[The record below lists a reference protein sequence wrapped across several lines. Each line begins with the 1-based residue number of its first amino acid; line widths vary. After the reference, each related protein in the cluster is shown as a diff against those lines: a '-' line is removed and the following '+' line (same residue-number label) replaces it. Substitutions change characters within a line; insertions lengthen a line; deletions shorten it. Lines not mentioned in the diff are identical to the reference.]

1 MTSFCPKWLFEAACG
16 AAAADFLSHSVDLD
30 TVASSYSKVLEE
42 FYNPISPSQ
51 FGEFIGSALQFL
63 DELNAG
69 EAAAPMLIGF
79 SYNKIS
85 FEAPNKP
92 RKMRGLLG
100 SSDDPEKSCEYS
112 AVVALKSFKAY
123 IYSLRNNVVEM
134 APEGWSLGKVDE
146 SEVLQKLSKR
156 SLSPLD
162 FL

>member
-1 MTSFCPKWLFEAACG
+1 MSFCPKWLFEAACG
-16 AAAADFLSHSVDLD
+16 AAAADFLGHNVDLN
-30 TVASSYSKVLEE
+30 TVASSYAKVLAE
-42 FYNPISPSQ
+42 FYNPISPRE
-51 FGEFIGSALQFL
+51 FAEFIGSALQFL

-69 EAAAPMLIGF
+69 EAAAPMLVGF

-100 SSDDPEKSCEYS
+100 SSDDPEKSCDYS
-112 AVVALKSFKAY
+112 AAVALRSLKAY

-134 APEGWSLGKVDE
+134 APDGWSLCKVDE
-146 SEVLQKLSKR
+146 SAVLQKLSQR

>member
-1 MTSFCPKWLFEAACG
+1 MSFCPKWLFEASCG
-16 AAAADFLSHSVDLD
+16 AAAADFLGHNVDLN
-30 TVASSYSKVLEE
+30 TVASSYANVLAE
-42 FYNPISPSQ
+42 FYNPISPNE
-51 FGEFIGSALQFL
+51 FAEFIGLALQFL

-69 EAAAPMLIGF
+69 EAAAPMLVGF

-92 RKMRGLLG
+92 RKMKGLLG

-112 AVVALKSFKAY
+112 AAVALKSFKAY
-123 IYSLRNNVVEM
+123 IYSLRNNVVAM
-134 APEGWSLGKVDE
+134 APDGWSLGKVDE
-146 SEVLQKLSKR
+146 SAVLQKLSKR

>member
-1 MTSFCPKWLFEAACG
+1 MMSFCPKWLFEAACG
-16 AAAADFLSHSVDLD
+16 AAAADFLSHNVDLE
-30 TVASSYSKVLEE
+30 TVASSYARVLEE
-42 FYNPISPSQ
+42 FYNPISPNQ

-69 EAAAPMLIGF
+69 EAAAPMLVGF
-79 SYNKIS
+79 SYNKVS

-100 SSDDPEKSCEYS
+100 SSDDPEKNCEYS
-112 AVVALKSFKAY
+112 AAVALKSFKAY
-123 IYSLRNNVVEM
+123 IFSLRNNVVEM
-134 APEGWSLGKVDE
+134 APEGWSLSKVDE